1 GGVHGLRGRAD
12 VDETAADP
20 VAQAG
25 SLRYLLRVG
34 VVDVDQL
41 EVRRVLGPPAQQLEL
56 DVADATADLEDRR
69 AVDAAAGEEVD
80 DAGRG
85 LVETAFPVPGPQ
97 VPGEPGTEHVV
108 APTGVT
114 AAAHDRSIA
123 GSGTRVSPR
132 TDDPR
137 PARGTTLAAIVAS
150 P

>member
-1 GGVHGLRGRAD
+1 
-12 VDETAADP
+12 
-20 VAQAG
+20 
-25 SLRYLLRVG
+25 
-34 VVDVDQL
+34 
-41 EVRRVLGPPAQQLEL
+41 
-56 DVADATADLEDRR
+56 
-69 AVDAAAGEEVD
+69 EEV
-80 DAGRG
+80 AGGGPG
-85 LVETAFPVPGPQ
+85 LVEAAFAVPGPQ

-150 P
+150 PAARRPPAPGETHVRPAQHIDHLG